1 VQGGSIGDEVIRR
14 QIAAATEIQ
23 ATRHVDTSELSYEDF
38 SSVVDV
44 SPLIGE
50 VSFTNDSLNTSPSPS
65 YDSTTPSLS
74 SDVLTSS
81 SSQRDDDATTT
92 TWIDPSNAIDWNA
105 VVFDE
110 EMEALWRDSQGVA
123 MKLFD
128 VVG

>member
-14 QIAAATEIQ
+14 QIATATEIQ
-23 ATRHVDTSELSYEDF
+23 A
-38 SSVVDV
+38 
-44 SPLIGE
+44 
-50 VSFTNDSLNTSPSPS
+50 
-65 YDSTTPSLS
+65 TTPSLS

-81 SSQRDDDATTT
+81 SSQPDDDATTT

>member
-1 VQGGSIGDEVIRR
+1 VIRR
-14 QIAAATEIQ
+14 QIATATEIQ
-23 ATRHVDTSELSYEDF
+23 ATRQVDTSELSYEDF

-50 VSFTNDSLNTSPSPS
+50 VSFTNGSFTTSPSSS

-128 VVG
+128 DVG